1 MLNVITMVGRLTRDP
16 ELRNTNSGTK
26 VASFT
31 LACDESRK
39 GPNGEKQTV
48 FLPVSVFGNQ
58 ADVVMKF
65 VKKGHLLG
73 ISGRLTQH
81 KYTRKDTNIEATS
94 TEAIANVIE
103 LMEPKSEG
111 TTTNVAP
118 DTASAIEPTKP
129 TQPQQQAV
137 GNDGIIDD
145 DLPF

>member
-39 GPNGEKQTV
+39 GPNGEKLTV

-58 ADVVMKF
+58 ADVIMKF

-73 ISGRLTQH
+73 ISGRITQR
-81 KYTRKDTNIEATS
+81 KYTRKDTNVEVTS
-94 TEAIANVIE
+94 TEVIANVIE
-103 LMEPKSEG
+103 LMEPKAEG

-118 DTASAIEPTKP
+118 TPTTNVATEPAKP
-129 TQPQQQAV
+129 AQQAV
-137 GNDGIIDD
+137 GDNGIIDD

>member
-58 ADVVMKF
+58 ADVIMKF

-73 ISGRLTQH
+73 VSGRITQR
-81 KYTRKDTNIEATS
+81 KYTKKDTNVEVTS
-94 TEAIANVIE
+94 TEVIANVIE
-103 LMEPKSEG
+103 LMEPKADG
-111 TTTNVAP
+111 ATTNVAP
-118 DTASAIEPTKP
+118 ATNVATEPAKP
-129 TQPQQQAV
+129 TQPQQKAV
-137 GNDGIIDD
+137 GDDGMIND